1 VKLSSFTLKKKQSD
15 GYRNRP
21 SIMLIL
27 IFFIVVIFLIWA
39 SVSNIDQVS
48 RAQGQ
53 VIASSR
59 TQVIQSSDGGV
70 IEEML
75 VKEGDMVKK
84 GELLVKLDKTKVEA
98 SFLETRSRSAA
109 LEATLARL
117 NAEMFNRE
125 PKFSKDLN
133 NYPQFIQNQLMLLKK
148 RKTAINEDLA
158 ALERMLTLAKKEL
171 NISAPLLK
179 TGDVS
184 LTDVIKLQRQV
195 ADLEAQITNKR
206 NKYLQDLQAEL
217 SKTEEELSTTKQML
231 TQKQDQL
238 DRSELRAPMAGIV
251 KNVRITT
258 LGGVI
263 RPSEEV
269 MQIVP
274 LEDNLIIE
282 AKAPPKDVAFLKLG
296 LMTNIK
302 IDAYDYTVYGSL
314 KGKLIYISPD
324 TLSEDLKQGEQ
335 AYYRIQVQTDG
346 KRFSGKPN
354 EDLEIQPGMTATV
367 EIKTGHNTILKYLMK
382 PVIKTMNESLG
393 ER

>member
-1 VKLSSFTLKKKQSD
+1 MNFSFLLRKKNPSEISSD
-15 GYRNRP
+15 GPR
-21 SIMLIL
+21 IMLWLIICIL
-27 IFFIVVIFLIWA
+27 AIFIIWA

-59 TQVIQSSDGGV
+59 TQIIQSSDGGV

-75 VKEGDMVKK
+75 VKEGDPVKK
-84 GELLVKLDKTKVEA
+84 GQLLVKLDKTKVQA
-98 SFLETRSRSAA
+98 SFLETRSKAAA

-117 NAEMFNRE
+117 NAEMFDRE
-125 PKFSKDLN
+125 PKFSKDLDS
-133 NYPQFIQNQLMLLKK
+133 YSQFRQNQLMLLKK

-158 ALERMLTLAKKEL
+158 ALQRMLTLAKKEL

-184 LTDVIKLQRQV
+184 LADVIKLQRQV

-206 NKYLQDLQAEL
+206 NKYLQDIQAEL
-217 SKTEEELSTTKQML
+217 SKTEEDLSSTKQML
-231 TQKQDQL
+231 AQKQDQL
-238 DRSELRAPMAGIV
+238 DHSELKSPVIGIV

-263 RPSEEV
+263 KPSEEV

-274 LEDNLIIE
+274 MEDNLIIE
-282 AKAPPKDVAFLKLG
+282 AKVPPRDVAFLKLG
-296 LMTNIK
+296 LLTNVTF
-302 IDAYDYTVYGSL
+302 DAYDYTVYGSL
-314 KGKLIYISPD
+314 KGKLTYISAD

-335 AYYRIQVQTDG
+335 AYYRVQVQTDG

-354 EDLEIQPGMTATV
+354 QDLEIQPGMTATIV
-367 EIKTGHNTILKYLMK
+367 IKTGENTILKYLMK
-382 PVIKTMNESLG
+382 PVIKTVNESLG

>member
-1 VKLSSFTLKKKQSD
+1 MKLNLFGKK
-15 GYRNRP
+15 NP
-21 SIMLIL
+21 SENYIDSPRVMLWLIL
-27 IFFIVVIFLIWA
+27 FILVIFMIWA

-84 GELLVKLDKTKVEA
+84 GQLLVKLDKTKVEA
-98 SFLETRSRSAA
+98 SFLETRSRTAA
-109 LEATLARL
+109 LEASLARL
-117 NAEMFNRE
+117 NAEMYNRE
-125 PKFSKDLN
+125 PKFSKNLT

-158 ALERMLTLAKKEL
+158 ALERMLILAKKEL

-195 ADLEAQITNKR
+195 ADLESQITNKR
-206 NKYLQDLQAEL
+206 NKYLQDIQAEL
-217 SKTEEELSTTKQML
+217 SKTEEELSTAKQML

-238 DRSELRAPMAGIV
+238 DHSELSAPMAGIV

-282 AKAPPKDVAFLKLG
+282 AKVPPRDVAFLKLG
-296 LMTNIK
+296 LTTSIK

-314 KGKLIYISPD
+314 KGKLTYISPD
-324 TLSEDLKQGEQ
+324 TLSEDLKQGEL
-335 AYYRIQVQTDG
+335 AYYRIQVKTDG

-367 EIKTGHNTILKYLMK
+367 EIKTGHNTILKYLIK
-382 PVIKTMNESLG
+382 PMIKTMSESLG

>member
-1 VKLSSFTLKKKQSD
+1 MKLNLFGKK
-15 GYRNRP
+15 NP
-21 SIMLIL
+21 SENYIDSPRVMLWLIL
-27 IFFIVVIFLIWA
+27 FILVIFMIWA

-84 GELLVKLDKTKVEA
+84 GQLLVKLDKTKVEA
-98 SFLETRSRSAA
+98 SFLETRSRTAA
-109 LEATLARL
+109 LEASLARL
-117 NAEMFNRE
+117 NAEMYNRE
-125 PKFSKDLN
+125 PKFSKNLT

-158 ALERMLTLAKKEL
+158 ALERMLILAKKEL

-195 ADLEAQITNKR
+195 ADLESQITNKR
-206 NKYLQDLQAEL
+206 NKYLQDIQAEL
-217 SKTEEELSTTKQML
+217 SKTEEELSTAKQML

-238 DRSELRAPMAGIV
+238 DHSELSAPMAGIV

-282 AKAPPKDVAFLKLG
+282 AKVPPRDVAFLKLG
-296 LMTNIK
+296 LTTSIK

-314 KGKLIYISPD
+314 KGKLTYISPD
-324 TLSEDLKQGEQ
+324 TLSEDLKQGEL
-335 AYYRIQVQTDG
+335 AYYRIQVKTDG

-367 EIKTGHNTILKYLMK
+367 EIKTGHNTILKYLIK
-382 PVIKTMNESLG
+382 PVIKTMSESLG

>member
-1 VKLSSFTLKKKQSD
+1 MKLSSFTLKKKQSD

>member
-1 VKLSSFTLKKKQSD
+1 MKLNLFGKK
-15 GYRNRP
+15 NP
-21 SIMLIL
+21 SENYIDSPRVMLWLIL
-27 IFFIVVIFLIWA
+27 FILVIFIIWA

-84 GELLVKLDKTKVEA
+84 GQLLVKLDKTKVEA
-98 SFLETRSRSAA
+98 SFLETRSRTAA
-109 LEATLARL
+109 LEASLARL

-125 PKFSKDLN
+125 PKFSKDLAK
-133 NYPQFIQNQLMLLKK
+133 YPQFTQNQLMLLKK

-158 ALERMLTLAKKEL
+158 ALERMLILAKKEL

-195 ADLEAQITNKR
+195 ADLESQITNKR
-206 NKYLQDLQAEL
+206 NKYLQDIQAEL
-217 SKTEEELSTTKQML
+217 SKTEEELSSTKQML

-238 DRSELRAPMAGIV
+238 DHSELSAPMAGIV

-282 AKAPPKDVAFLKLG
+282 AKVPPRDVAFLKLG
-296 LMTNIK
+296 LTTSIT

-314 KGKLIYISPD
+314 KGKLTYISPD
-324 TLSEDLKQGEQ
+324 TLSEDLKQGEL
-335 AYYRIQVQTDG
+335 AYYRIQVKTDG

-367 EIKTGHNTILKYLMK
+367 AIKTGHNTILKYLIK
-382 PVIKTMNESLG
+382 PVIKTMSESLG

>member
-1 VKLSSFTLKKKQSD
+1 VKLNLFGKK
-15 GYRNRP
+15 NP
-21 SIMLIL
+21 SENYIDSPRIMLWLIL
-27 IFFIVVIFLIWA
+27 FILVIFIIWA

-59 TQVIQSSDGGV
+59 TQVIQSPDGGV

-84 GELLVKLDKTKVEA
+84 GQLLVKLDKTKVEA
-98 SFLETRSRSAA
+98 SFLETRSRTAA
-109 LEATLARL
+109 LEASLARL

-125 PKFSKDLN
+125 PKFSKDLAK
-133 NYPQFIQNQLMLLKK
+133 YPQFIQNQLMLLKK
-148 RKTAINEDLA
+148 RKTAINEDIA
-158 ALERMLTLAKKEL
+158 ALERMLILAKKEL

-195 ADLEAQITNKR
+195 ADLESQITNKR
-206 NKYLQDLQAEL
+206 NKYLQDIQAEL
-217 SKTEEELSTTKQML
+217 SKTEEELSSTKQML

-238 DRSELRAPMAGIV
+238 DHSELSAPMAGIV

-282 AKAPPKDVAFLKLG
+282 AKVPPRDVAFLKLG
-296 LMTNIK
+296 LTTSIK

-314 KGKLIYISPD
+314 KGKLTYISPD
-324 TLSEDLKQGEQ
+324 TLSEDLKQGEL
-335 AYYRIQVQTDG
+335 AYYRIQVKTDG

-367 EIKTGHNTILKYLMK
+367 EIKTGRNTILKYLIK
-382 PVIKTMNESLG
+382 PVIKTMSESLG

>member
-1 VKLSSFTLKKKQSD
+1 MKLNLFGKK
-15 GYRNRP
+15 NP
-21 SIMLIL
+21 SENYIDSPRVMLWLIL
-27 IFFIVVIFLIWA
+27 FILVIFIIWA

-84 GELLVKLDKTKVEA
+84 GQLLVKLDKTKVEA
-98 SFLETRSRSAA
+98 SFLETRSRTAA
-109 LEATLARL
+109 LEASLARL

-125 PKFSKDLN
+125 PKFSKDLAK
-133 NYPQFIQNQLMLLKK
+133 YPQFTQNQLMLLKK

-158 ALERMLTLAKKEL
+158 ALERMLILAKKEL

-195 ADLEAQITNKR
+195 ADLESQITNKR
-206 NKYLQDLQAEL
+206 NKYLQDIQAEL
-217 SKTEEELSTTKQML
+217 SKTEEELSSTKQML

-238 DRSELRAPMAGIV
+238 DHSELMAPMAGIV

-282 AKAPPKDVAFLKLG
+282 AKVPPRDVAFLKLG
-296 LMTNIK
+296 LTTSIT

-314 KGKLIYISPD
+314 KGKLTYISPD
-324 TLSEDLKQGEQ
+324 TLSEDLKQGEL
-335 AYYRIQVQTDG
+335 AYYRIQVKTDG

-367 EIKTGHNTILKYLMK
+367 AIKTGHNTILKYLIK
-382 PVIKTMNESLG
+382 PVIKTMSESLG

>member
-1 VKLSSFTLKKKQSD
+1 VKLNLFGKK
-15 GYRNRP
+15 NP
-21 SIMLIL
+21 SENYIDSPRVMLWLIL
-27 IFFIVVIFLIWA
+27 FILVIFIIWA

-84 GELLVKLDKTKVEA
+84 GQLLVKLDKTKVEA
-98 SFLETRSRSAA
+98 SFLETRSRTAA
-109 LEATLARL
+109 LEASLARL

-125 PKFSKDLN
+125 PKFSKDLAK
-133 NYPQFIQNQLMLLKK
+133 YPQFTQNQLMLLKK

-158 ALERMLTLAKKEL
+158 ALERMLILAKKEL

-195 ADLEAQITNKR
+195 ADLESQITNKR
-206 NKYLQDLQAEL
+206 NKYLQDIQAEL
-217 SKTEEELSTTKQML
+217 SKTEEELSSTKQML

-238 DRSELRAPMAGIV
+238 DHSELSAPMAGIV

-282 AKAPPKDVAFLKLG
+282 AKVPPRDVAFLKLG
-296 LMTNIK
+296 LTTSIT

-314 KGKLIYISPD
+314 KGKLTYISPD
-324 TLSEDLKQGEQ
+324 TLSEDLKQGEL
-335 AYYRIQVQTDG
+335 AYYRIQVKTDG

-367 EIKTGHNTILKYLMK
+367 AIKTGHNTILKYLIK
-382 PVIKTMNESLG
+382 PVIKTMSESLG